1 MDSAEYFHAWLSAFA
16 FTQALEVPIYV
27 VGLGRD
33 RAGGPPG
40 WPARVGLAFLASA
53 VTHPCVWYVI
63 PRIFYS
69 PWFDGLADAWPAL
82 DERRYEVFFVKGR
95 PVRLLV
101 AEDGIPLAAKQ
112 RAKEEARARE
122 KAEAI
127 AAGKV
132 AREQPGMRL
141 SRVMERYDFKA
152 VAREEREGRSVLVLE
167 FAPLPGKREL
177 DSDNVLRALHGRLFV
192 DEAEGE
198 VARAEIR
205 NSGGIKLRRG
215 LGVSLGALDV
225 VLDFQRLDDGV
236 WLPRRVEAT
245 ARGRVLWLKG
255 FRQQTIT
262 SYSNFRRFGV
272 ETEEEVRP

>member
-1 MDSAEYFHAWLSAFA
+1 VSA
-16 FTQALEVPIYV
+16 ALLV
-27 VGLGRD
+27 L
-33 RAGGPPG
+33 
-40 WPARVGLAFLASA
+40 LL
-53 VTHPCVWYVI
+53 
-63 PRIFYS
+63 
-69 PWFDGLADAWPAL
+69 LADQGPLPEGNALVKSLVGRQRQREEAL
-82 DERRYEVFFVKGR
+82 DRYSYDVFEEKLELDGAGRVEQRHSRRYEVFFVKGR

-101 AEDGIPLAAKQ
+101 AEDGVPLAAKQ
-112 RAKEEARARE
+112 RAKEEARSRE

-127 AAGKV
+127 ASGKV

-141 SRVMERYDFKA
+141 SRVMERYDFRT

-192 DEAEGE
+192 DETDAE
-198 VARAEIR
+198 VTRAEIR

-215 LGVSLGALDV
+215 LGVSLGELDV

-272 ETEEEVRP
+272 ETEEQVRP

>member
-1 MDSAEYFHAWLSAFA
+1 MSA
-16 FTQALEVPIYV
+16 AL
-27 VGLGRD
+27 
-33 RAGGPPG
+33 
-40 WPARVGLAFLASA
+40 LALLL
-53 VTHPCVWYVI
+53 
-63 PRIFYS
+63 
-69 PWFDGLADAWPAL
+69 LADPGPLPDGNALVRSLVGRQRQREEAL
-82 DERRYEVFFVKGR
+82 DRYSYDVFEEKLELDGAGQVEARHSRRYEVFFVKGR

-141 SRVMERYDFKA
+141 SRVMERYDFKT
-152 VAREEREGRSVLVLE
+152 VAREEHEGRSVLVLE

-192 DEAEGE
+192 DEADGE
-198 VARAEIR
+198 VARAEVR

-272 ETEEEVRP
+272 ETEEQVRP